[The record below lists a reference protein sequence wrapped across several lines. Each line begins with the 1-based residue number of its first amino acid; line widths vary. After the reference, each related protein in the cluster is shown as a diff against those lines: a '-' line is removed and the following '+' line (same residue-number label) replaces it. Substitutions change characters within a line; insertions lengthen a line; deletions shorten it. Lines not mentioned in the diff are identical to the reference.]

1 MRKVTSGDFP
11 GCATMRICA
20 DAEEAKRKR
29 QAMCAID
36 VGQVGNLRGGWL
48 PPPVRCERG
57 GTLWVGPIDNRP
69 QLNKLP
75 HKVSASL

>member
-1 MRKVTSGDFP
+1 
-11 GCATMRICA
+11 
-20 DAEEAKRKR
+20 
-29 QAMCAID
+29 MCAID